1 MNSFARTPA
10 FRTIRLAGQGR
21 WLSPSNDHVWGL
33 NGAFAP
39 MPSRT
44 RRVYH
49 PRQIGP
55 FRRFVAHRWRRRDSA
70 ISEASQPPCDAA
82 PRNASDHH
90 LRGMRRA
97 PPSRTACDGAGSHLD
112 RVPQLRAPAPS
123 GARRRGIADNGSCSP
138 AFTDSVRV
146 GGRRRL
152 PRSLS
157 DVAPSGAPSP
167 GSSRRGRTEPLA
179 VVLMTGPELR

>member
-1 MNSFARTPA
+1 MLSFARTPA
-10 FRTIRLAGQGR
+10 FRTIRLAGQGCG
-21 WLSPSNDHVWGL
+21 LSPSNDRVWGV

-39 MPSRT
+39 MPSRS

-49 PRQIGP
+49 PRQIEP

-97 PPSRTACDGAGSHLD
+97 PPSRTACDRAGSHLD
-112 RVPQLRAPAPS
+112 RVPQLRAPAAS
-123 GARRRGIADNGSCSP
+123 GARRCDIPDHSSCSP
-138 AFTDSVRV
+138 AFPDPVRV
-146 GGRRRL
+146 GWRRRL
-152 PRSLS
+152 PRRLS
-157 DVAPSGAPSP
+157 DVAPPGAPSP
-167 GSSRRGRTEPLA
+167 AARG
-179 VVLMTGPELR
+179 GGGGD